1 MVAEIARLA
10 REKSSRN
17 ANSLR
22 VPRDEKNRR
31 FVSCWVKETK

>member
-1 MVAEIARLA
+1 MKFAAN

-17 ANSLR
+17 ANSFR

-31 FVSCWVKETK
+31 FVSCVAKEVV